1 MTRHLPWDGSV
12 QLEDKTSGL
21 CTIGVWGPRARD
33 LVAGLADAD
42 VSDAAFPY
50 MTAQDLHLGPVPVR
64 MLRISYVGELGWE
77 IYAPTEFGLA
87 LWDLLW
93 QAGAPLGA
101 VACGGAAYDS
111 LRLEK
116 GYRLWGAD
124 IDEEHD
130 PYEAGLGWAVKLD
143 KGPFS
148 GRETLARVKE
158 AGVRRRLRCLVLD
171 DPSVVLVGKE
181 PILDGDAAVGYV
193 TSAALGASVGES
205 IAYGYLP
212 VERAEVGTVL
222 GVYAEGERHAATVA
236 AEPRFDP
243 RNERLRDVAPAA
255 VAG

>member
-1 MTRHLPWDGSV
+1 MSN
-12 QLEDKTSGL
+12 
-21 CTIGVWGPRARD
+21 
-33 LVAGLADAD
+33 
-42 VSDAAFPY
+42 AAFPY
-50 MTAQDLHLGPVPVR
+50 MTARELHLGPVPVR
-64 MLRISYVGELGWE
+64 ALRISYVGELGWE

-93 QAGAPLGA
+93 EAGAPLGA

-143 KGPFS
+143 KGDVQRP
-148 GRETLARVKE
+148 RDAR
-158 AGVRRRLRCLVLD
+158 AGEGARACGDGCAASSLD
-171 DPSVVLVGKE
+171 DPSVVLGRQGADPRRRRRRRLRHE
-181 PILDGDAAVGYV
+181 RRARRERRREHRSTA
-193 TSAALGASVGES
+193 TCRSSAPRSGPRSS
-205 IAYGYLP
+205 
-212 VERAEVGTVL
+212 
-222 GVYAEGERHAATVA
+222 VYAEGERHAATVA